1 MTLLTRLR
9 TMTAV
14 IWSLVIKVKKDFA
27 LSFRLTIKYNFNYII
42 IVALKTHPEKQND
55 HLTR

>member
-27 LSFRLTIKYNFNYII
+27 LSFRLTIKYNLNYII
-42 IVALKTHPEKQND
+42 IVA
-55 HLTR
+55 